1 MNLSVV
7 AGGSLALAL
16 AAWTASAQ
24 LPVSD
29 TLSDT
34 DLPFFRAEIARIEN
48 LLPSASDKATLTYAM
63 ARTFAFAKQWPET
76 IQWLRN
82 AAELR
87 VGLDPSRE
95 SIFAELHG
103 TRE

>member
-1 MNLSVV
+1 MGLSHR
-7 AGGSLALAL
+7 AGLALAL

-24 LPVSD
+24 LPVSG

-82 AAELR
+82 ALVRHPIARELVVTYR
-87 VGLDPSRE
+87 FGR
-95 SIFAELHG
+95 
-103 TRE
+103 RRR